1 MHLAE
6 SEELE
11 QPEFQ
16 YSFNSSQFHS
26 IGRFEKKWRLLRQNL
41 VSSYTLHT
49 TLCTFRPFLPAP
61 DAAV

>member
-16 YSFNSSQFHS
+16 YNFNSSQFHA
-26 IGRFEKKWRLLRQNL
+26 IGRFEKKNWGLLRKNL
-41 VSSYTLHT
+41 VSSSITHYFVH
-49 TLCTFRPFLPAP
+49 FSSFLAC
-61 DAAV
+61 A

>member
-26 IGRFEKKWRLLRQNL
+26 IGRFEKKWRLLR
-41 VSSYTLHT
+41 
-49 TLCTFRPFLPAP
+49 
-61 DAAV
+61 

>member
-26 IGRFEKKWRLLRQNL
+26 IGRFEKK
-41 VSSYTLHT
+41 VETTSPKPSFFVYITHYFVHFSS
-49 TLCTFRPFLPAP
+49 FLAC
-61 DAAV
+61 A